1 MAVIHGTDND
11 FNVLINDKV
20 VIVDFFATW
29 CGPCKMLSPVIEQLS
44 ERFNDVKF
52 VKIDV
57 DECPNVSKSYG
68 IMSVPTLLKFKN
80 GSLVDTKIGY
90 INIEEFSKWISE

>member
-11 FNVLINDKV
+11 FNELINDKV

-44 ERFNDVKF
+44 ENFKDVKF

-57 DECPNVSKSYG
+57 DECPNVSKNYG

-80 GSLVDTKIGY
+80 GILVDTKIGY
-90 INIEEFSKWISE
+90 VNIEDFSKWISE

>member
-11 FNVLINDKV
+11 FNELINDKV

-44 ERFNDVKF
+44 EKFNGVKF

-57 DECPNVSKSYG
+57 DECPNVSKNYG

-80 GSLVDTKIGY
+80 GALVDTKIGY
-90 INIEEFSKWISE
+90 VNIEDFSKWISE